1 MDSPAECDGV
11 RSEVDVRCGGRSII
25 FSEETMAKA
34 PISTTVE
41 TTTTDAASQTEAC
54 LRITAPAGPHWR
66 GGLQFGREA
75 VFLGEAEAAAAA
87 KAKGL
92 TADEFGELLS
102 SDPLLAIAPARR
114 PTIVAAEA

>member
-11 RSEVDVRCGGRSII
+11 RSEVGARCGGRSTI
-25 FSEETMAKA
+25 FSEDTMAKS
-34 PISTTVE
+34 PITPPDAE
-41 TTTTDAASQTEAC
+41 TTTETEAC

-75 VFLGEAEAAAAA
+75 VCLGEAEVAAAA

-92 TADEFGELLS
+92 TADEFGALLS
-102 SDPLLAIAPARR
+102 SDEALAIAPARR
-114 PTIVAAEA
+114 PKIVAAEA

>member
-1 MDSPAECDGV
+1 MDNPAECDGV
-11 RSEVDVRCGGRSII
+11 RSEVDARCGGRSTI
-25 FSEETMAKA
+25 FFEETMAKA
-34 PISTTVE
+34 PITPDAE
-41 TTTTDAASQTEAC
+41 TNTETEAC

-75 VFLGEAEAAAAA
+75 VFLGEAEVAAAA

-92 TADEFGELLS
+92 TPEEFGELLG

-114 PTIVAAEA
+114 PKIVAAEA